1 MLEFYVRPAEQGE
14 LWSFG
19 DNSLGQLGRLVVM
32 STLQSRIST
41 FTDENSVERVQGP
54 LTRERVLHLGAG
66 LGHSLAVNAQG
77 SVYSWGW
84 NAGHQLGR
92 DGRRESPLPACVEDL
107 EGEDV
112 VALAGGRAHSL
123 ALTSKGGLWVWGS
136 GKNGRLGLGSPAD
149 EPSPFPLECLEAHR
163 IAAATCGFDH
173 TLILLP

>member
-1 MLEFYVRPAEQGE
+1 MCPAEQGE
-14 LWSFG
+14 IWSFG
-19 DNSLGQLGRLVVM
+19 DNSLGQLGRAAAI
-32 STLQSRIST
+32 STLQSSINS
-41 FTDENSVERVQGP
+41 FTDANSVERVLGP
-54 LTRERVLHLGAG
+54 LTMERVLHLGAG

-92 DGRRESPLPACVEDL
+92 DGRRDSPLPASVGDL

-112 VALAGGRAHSL
+112 IALAGGRAHSL
-123 ALTSKGGLWVWGS
+123 VLTSKGGLWVWGS

-163 IAAATCGFDH
+163 IAQATCGFDH
-173 TLILLP
+173 TIILLP

>member
-1 MLEFYVRPAEQGE
+1 MCRAEQGE

-19 DNSLGQLGRLVVM
+19 DNSLGQLGRPVA
-32 STLQSRIST
+32 IST
-41 FTDENSVERVQGP
+41 QQASVDAFTDESLVERVQGP
-54 LTRERVLHLGAG
+54 LTSERVLYLGAG
-66 LGHSLAVNAQG
+66 LGHSFAVNDQG

-92 DGRRESPLPACVEDL
+92 GGRRDSPLPACVGDL

-112 VALAGGRAHSL
+112 VALAGGRVHSL

-163 IAAATCGFDH
+163 IVQATCGFDH
-173 TLILLP
+173 TLVLLH